1 MQEKARVQRF
11 ALLGIKVSSFK
22 YFLGNLYI
30 IIVII
35 SILFYYLCVFRKNRR
50 KFTKP
55 AEFGGKTAGIGCSLI
70 FSESTHIGL
79 SFGTTLN
86 ILSQNE
92 DFDGF
97 CLLSNSTI
105 SEIVNSPNLYLECVS
120 NPFRLVLRVV
130 PTLSRSL

>member
-97 CLLSNSTI
+97 CLLSDSTKI
-105 SEIVNSPNLYLECVS
+105 NVEVVSKNTVNGCTNYNDIRNVGLK
-120 NPFRLVLRVV
+120 
-130 PTLSRSL
+130 

>member
-97 CLLSNSTI
+97 CLLSNSTT
-105 SEIVNSPNLYLECVS
+105 SYGHVFLRNFEQMPSDFTGNELEGQVS
-120 NPFRLVLRVV
+120 VIKMI
-130 PTLSRSL
+130 

>member
-105 SEIVNSPNLYLECVS
+105 TFWFEVNFSI
-120 NPFRLVLRVV
+120 
-130 PTLSRSL
+130 LSSSLFSISFIIWGRDAASLK